1 MLIIVCA
8 IAVDLLIDAS
18 TGIIRGVRTNISV
31 GVFVDVN
38 VIMFGGVMTAFEFA
52 MSGPLEEFRC

>member
-31 GVFVDVN
+31 GVLEGVEINMFV
-38 VIMFGGVMTAFEFA
+38 GVMTAFELA
-52 MSGPLEEFRC
+52 MTPLP